1 MFCFIEAIEISEK
14 VCLRDVSQKLIVDHL
29 TFVRMEP
36 KVSVIVVKT
45 SMERWFFS
53 EIVTIFKEG
62 FTWDFYAL
70 HDELCTSRE
79 SGNFLATA
87 QFWI

>member
-45 SMERWFFS
+45 SMER
-53 EIVTIFKEG
+53 
-62 FTWDFYAL
+62 
-70 HDELCTSRE
+70 
-79 SGNFLATA
+79 
-87 QFWI
+87 